1 MKSIADRTGL
11 TWAAL
16 LLALPT
22 AYFFGSA
29 FLKYSLGID
38 GPFDA
43 VNPFLESMGINKRFG
58 WNINLLILFGPF
70 VAFLLTS
77 LQFVQLRFALSP
89 DSLQFGLAIRK
100 KWFAVGV
107 CVLSAALLVVLTYYL
122 LGENCRCK

>member
-1 MKSIADRTGL
+1 MKSITNRTGL

-38 GPFDA
+38 RPFDA
-43 VNPFLESMGINKRFG
+43 VYPFLESTGINKTFG

-70 VAFLLTS
+70 IAFLLTS
-77 LQFVQLRFALSP
+77 LQFVYLRVAIKP
-89 DSLQFGLAIRK
+89 ESLQFGFEIRK
-100 KWFAVGV
+100 KWFAIGV
-107 CVLSAALLVVLTYYL
+107 CGLSAALLVVLTYYL
-122 LGENCRCK
+122 LGDNCTCK